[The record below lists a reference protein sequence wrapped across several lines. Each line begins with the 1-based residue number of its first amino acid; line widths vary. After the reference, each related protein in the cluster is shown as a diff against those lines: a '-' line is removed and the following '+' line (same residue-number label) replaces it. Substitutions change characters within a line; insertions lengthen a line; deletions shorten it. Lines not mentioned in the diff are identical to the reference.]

1 MRKKRVMKQATAIA
15 ICSAMAATNVLPAFA
30 ADLAPKYTYNGANGT
45 VFEKISHSG
54 SGTETAD
61 GIVDYTGKGTIAP
74 YVQGESEE
82 GNGDRG
88 QSYSYASLS
97 YGDWVYVN
105 TMYGGLGVNAIL
117 KIGLG
122 DMDKDKAQ
130 ALIQAMYN
138 GNMYTGEPDGDDAG
152 GVLLKFNTKTG
163 ETKILMSKHTN
174 GIIPTFRSAVEMN
187 GKLYF
192 VGMVMDTSNKEL
204 TAKEF
209 ATASAVQNGFP
220 CIYEVDPEN
229 NDALTCVYNCVD
241 TEGFRK
247 LVKDNVFTSTRAI
260 GTYQDAMIAGCLDTD
275 GVFLTASKDP
285 SQGQDSFHVI
295 ADMNDLFNYPA
306 YHRTDVNGGGGIY
319 QVVEYNNALYVV
331 VCTGTPETKNE
342 SGTLQTFAI
351 VKGVCNGDVTDKNAW
366 SWSVLAGDKEDGA
379 KYPFGLDEERI
390 SAGACT
396 LQVYDGYLYI
406 GEYNDV
412 SSALQGFALRKD
424 FTTQATNLEQSI
436 NLYRMDTNEN
446 IEKVVGDP
454 TEAFP
459 TSLTGLGSGYTSS
472 TGEKLGTHMNQY
484 TWQTTVYNDK
494 LYVGTMD
501 TTTLLEPI
509 AQFTNGDLLDMSAEE
524 WKSQIDYLRVLIELM
539 KEKPEE
545 EEPAPEKPEEAPDS
559 EEQEEIQDEK
569 QNEDQ
574 DKEQDEME
582 NPESAEDQNE
592 EETSSEEG
600 TDNQDG
606 AEGNADPD
614 ERKPEESTPEE
625 LVDEAVKAAQETSQ
639 EEGNKEEV
647 SLTYKQKN
655 EMIKAVTRGMIP
667 TDFFSFDIAEDLTKV
682 NEAANEVKDFID
694 SKDRTGL
701 EESYSELFE
710 QYQEVKD
717 QLPEDVSSKYDEL
730 LNDATK
736 ENIKALA
743 RSVKYLRTSESG
755 FDLFEITS
763 NDDGSI
769 SVEKVT
775 TDGFGDRFNHGL
787 RIFEN
792 TDDYWVIGTANPF
805 YGTQLWRTENLE
817 ENGDGKDSE
826 DSKDP
831 EDGKAPEDGKDS
843 EDTQNPVKEPVKEEA
858 EPGKTPVNDGK
869 GNENTAGT
877 IKTGDSSMVGAL
889 GSTATISG
897 LTAGAAAIRNSG
909 TIQNPDPSD
918 STQNPDMKAWFQ
930 TVIEKMQQMKEK
942 VLTHIKSLWNFR

>member
-15 ICSAMAATNVLPAFA
+15 IFSAMAATNVLPAFA

-45 VFEKISHSG
+45 VFEKISHAG

-163 ETKILMSKHTN
+163 ETKILMSKYTN

-229 NDALTCVYNCVD
+229 EDALTCVYNCVD
-241 TEGFRK
+241 TEGFRE

-436 NLYRMDTNEN
+436 NLYRMDANEN

-545 EEPAPEKPEEAPDS
+545 EEPDSEKPEEAPDS
-559 EEQEEIQDEK
+559 EEQEEIQDEE
-569 QNEDQ
+569 QSEDQ

-639 EEGNKEEV
+639 EEGSKEGV

-743 RSVKYLRTSESG
+743 KSVKYLRTSESG

-869 GNENTAGT
+869 GNGNTAGT
-877 IKTGDSSMVGAL
+877 IKTGDPSMVGAL
-889 GSTATISG
+889 GATAAISG

-930 TVIEKMQQMKEK
+930 TVIEKMQQMREK